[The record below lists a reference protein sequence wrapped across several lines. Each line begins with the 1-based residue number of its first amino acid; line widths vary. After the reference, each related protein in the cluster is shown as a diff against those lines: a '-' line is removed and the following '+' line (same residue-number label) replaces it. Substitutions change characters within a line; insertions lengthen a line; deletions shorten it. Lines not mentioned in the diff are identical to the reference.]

1 MKQLKSLKNFFNL
14 FLQRY
19 EEGLAESVK
28 GSEFVFSSVDLLN
41 YKLKKISLKRGGS
54 YIDSLEWLKNK
65 KVTINPKSN
74 DDNCFQ
80 HALTVALNYQNIK
93 KNPQRI

>member
-28 GSEFVFSSVDLLN
+28 GSEFVFNSVDLLN

-65 KVTINPKSN
+65 KVTINP
-74 DDNCFQ
+74 CFQ